1 MDDTTVGAAG
11 GGMDYFHDVLPLI
24 EQGAQGIQIL
34 KRLSTSVLKTAPIAW
49 HGHRFAIKEQRDE

>member
-1 MDDTTVGAAG
+1 
-11 GGMDYFHDVLPLI
+11 MDYFHDVLPLI